1 MLSNNEASQLLSLPF
16 PPSIHHDIDAF
27 LLRKAQTLPLEPNS
41 PSQAL
46 KYYEIL
52 STWRLRHNDFR
63 GAAAALFGRLQ
74 RLQKL
79 TAKAGVGGDGGESV
93 IEGYLAV
100 INLLACARESWVL
113 VGVDDAGKTGSG
125 GRRKVVTLKDI
136 RKEYQDELDRM
147 SMLENGRFG
156 FGYANGAED
165 GMDVL

>member
-1 MLSNNEASQLLSLPF
+1 M
-16 PPSIHHDIDAF
+16 
-27 LLRKAQTLPLEPNS
+27 
-41 PSQAL
+41 
-46 KYYEIL
+46 
-52 STWRLRHNDFR
+52 
-63 GAAAALFGRLQ
+63 
-74 RLQKL
+74 

-125 GRRKVVTLKDI
+125 GKRKVVTLKDI